1 MKDNHAGT
9 FASLYLFLWMA
20 LTVDKLCIHQ
30 RGNNQNMIIAT
41 PTCSSSLFLTRQTQ
55 VMEICIFCMGGVEDT
70 NYFFFVL
77 NVFMFCLVRVP
88 LIRQLLPQSE
98 N

>member
-1 MKDNHAGT
+1 
-9 FASLYLFLWMA
+9 MA
-20 LTVDKLCIHQ
+20 VMTVDKLCIHR
-30 RGNNQNMIIAT
+30 RGNNQDMMGIAT
-41 PTCSSSLFLTRQTQ
+41 ASVHAAQALFLTRQTQ
-55 VMEICIFCMGGVEDT
+55 VMEICIFCMGGVEERQL
-70 NYFFFVL
+70 FFFVVL